1 MKNLKTYEDWIVES
15 DDNIEEFDI
24 KNIIINLPYADRF
37 KNKNREYVMNSL
49 HILDGKYV
57 SFISSSYKDKN
68 FIRTIINGYVDDCE
82 FDNACRYP
90 VFLKIEGDD
99 NWYNVCDD
107 DKIIINKSM
116 SAAKK
121 YNL

>member
-1 MKNLKTYEDWIVES
+1 MKKLKTYEDWTSES
-15 DDNIEEFDI
+15 DEEEFDL
-24 KNIIINLPYADRF
+24 KKIILNLPYTNRF
-37 KNKNREYVMNSL
+37 KNKNREYVISSL
-49 HILDGKYV
+49 QILYGKYV

-68 FIRTIINGYVDDCE
+68 FIRTIINGYVCDFDFDD
-82 FDNACRYP
+82 ACRYP
-90 VFLKIEGDD
+90 VFLKMEEDD

-116 SAAKK
+116 SSAKK